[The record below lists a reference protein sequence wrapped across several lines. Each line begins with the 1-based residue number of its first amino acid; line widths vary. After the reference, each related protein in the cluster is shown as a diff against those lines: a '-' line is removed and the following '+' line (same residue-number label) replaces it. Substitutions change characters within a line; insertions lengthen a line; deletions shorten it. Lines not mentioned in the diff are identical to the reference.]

1 MMRGMADLER
11 RSPSRLSRRQRERRA
26 YQLVLATGGLA
37 VIAVVGI
44 VLAIAGVIGG
54 TIPVLAAI
62 LAVVCGLLLRRT
74 LSGR

>member
-1 MMRGMADLER
+1 MADIDR

-54 TIPVLAAI
+54 FVPFLAVV
-62 LAVVCGLLLRRT
+62 LAVVCGLLLRRA
-74 LSGR
+74 LSAR

>member
-1 MMRGMADLER
+1 MADLER

-26 YQLVLATGGLA
+26 YQLTLATGGLA

-44 VLAIAGVIGG
+44 VLAIAGVIDG
-54 TIPVLAAI
+54 TVPVLAAI

-74 LSGR
+74 LSAR